1 MSDDKQSKAADMV
14 RKVLTLGVGTLFLTE
29 EALRGLVGELKVP
42 KELIG
47 GILQSANRTKNEF
60 LQQIAQEVMGR
71 LKDKVDPSALVQE
84 ILSRNDIEFQVKV
97 SFKPREEASSRPA
110 GAAASAARETDGQGE
125 SEA

>member
-1 MSDDKQSKAADMV
+1 MAADDSKSKAADMM
-14 RKVLTLGVGTLFLTE
+14 RKVLTIGVGTLFLTE

-71 LKDKVDPSALVQE
+71 LKDKVDPAALVQE
-84 ILSRNDIEFQVKV
+84 ILEKNEIELNVKV
-97 SFKPREEASSRPA
+97 SFKPK
-110 GAAASAARETDGQGE
+110 GDAR
-125 SEA
+125 S